1 MFRDGPN
8 ITQSEP
14 LESGMLDM
22 LNAAELRRLAMECA
36 GRAGGA
42 DCAPDERARLLTM
55 REALLDLAANADW
68 LAGRPI
74 MDAARQSASATQQE
88 ASARC

>member
-1 MFRDGPN
+1 
-8 ITQSEP
+8 
-14 LESGMLDM
+14 
-22 LNAAELRRLAMECA
+22 
-36 GRAGGA
+36 
-42 DCAPDERARLLTM
+42 M